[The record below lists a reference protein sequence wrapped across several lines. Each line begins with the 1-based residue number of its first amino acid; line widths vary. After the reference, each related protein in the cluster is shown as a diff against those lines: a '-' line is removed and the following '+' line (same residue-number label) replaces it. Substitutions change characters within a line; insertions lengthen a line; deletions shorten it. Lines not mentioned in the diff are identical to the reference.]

1 MKTHGRTS
9 LRSKIHQAGALTV
22 ELALASIVFLTL
34 VLAVLEF
41 GRVMFLYNNLIE
53 ATRYGARVATVCA
66 QADTSVVK
74 AKMLKYVSNIGLS
87 AANISVTYPLNAC
100 SAVDCDP
107 VTVQINNFSVPL
119 SVPFVSL
126 TFPLPKATTSVPSE
140 SLDSTNNAICQ

>member
-1 MKTHGRTS
+1 M
-9 LRSKIHQAGALTV
+9 KIHIRRRSFQAGALTV

-41 GRVMFLYNNLIE
+41 GRVMFLYTNLIE

-74 AKMLKYVSNIGLS
+74 GKMLKYVSNIGLT
-87 AANISVTYPLNAC
+87 AANITISYPLNTC

-119 SVPFVSL
+119 SVPFVNL

-140 SLDSTNNAICQ
+140 SLDSANNAICQ